1 MLANFIISQQLSTK
15 AAAAIKQRLAL
26 SLTAPFAP
34 ETFLLLS
41 GDQLRGAGL
50 SQAKVR
56 YITVLATN
64 ICERRL
70 VFEEILRQDDEAVIR
85 ALSVCPG
92 IGRWTAE
99 MFLIFGLKRLDVLAL
114 GDAGLQRVCCME
126 KEVGGKICCRTWP
139 RRGDPIAPWPRGICG
154 DRWSSC
160 DYLDAPE
167 LHTSL
172 ISSELAI
179 RP

>member
-1 MLANFIISQQLSTK
+1 MAAVRWRPGLTSHFRLANFIISQQLSTK

-70 VFEEILRQDDEAVIR
+70 VFEEIFAK
-85 ALSVCPG
+85 
-92 IGRWTAE
+92 T
-99 MFLIFGLKRLDVLAL
+99 
-114 GDAGLQRVCCME
+114 
-126 KEVGGKICCRTWP
+126 T
-139 RRGDPIAPWPRGICG
+139 RR
-154 DRWSSC
+154 
-160 DYLDAPE
+160 
-167 LHTSL
+167 
-172 ISSELAI
+172 
-179 RP
+179 